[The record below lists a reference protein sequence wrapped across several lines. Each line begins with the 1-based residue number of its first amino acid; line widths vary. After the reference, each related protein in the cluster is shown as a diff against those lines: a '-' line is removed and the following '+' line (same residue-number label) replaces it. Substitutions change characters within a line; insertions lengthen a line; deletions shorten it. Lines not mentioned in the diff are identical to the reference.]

1 MAELFRKSALDTLA
15 TPEQLDKQV
24 KIVRPSVWI
33 VCMALLVGVVT
44 FILWSFTYHISN
56 GVNAEGVVFS
66 NHNVVQ
72 IKAERNCIVTDVL
85 AVRGEYV
92 ETGDIIAVIS
102 NDGLLQEIEADR
114 IALEAMETEDEAYEK
129 AAEKLQNLRNT
140 YVATTV
146 IKSTATGYIQSV
158 CATGNA
164 LMSGEGIAT
173 IMPDSGYNEVI
184 AYVSLQTA
192 QNLRVGMPVQVSPSY
207 APREE
212 YGYMSGVVTQ
222 ISDMPAAKENILE
235 QMGTLSY
242 VENILPETSCVEVR
256 VKLNLDSD
264 SKNNYLWSN
273 EKGKQ
278 LSVELGTQCDVI
290 IVTDEYRPIELLFE

>member
-92 ETGDIIAVIS
+92 ETGDIIAVVS
-102 NDGLLQEIEADR
+102 NDELLQEIEADR
-114 IALEAMETEDEAYEK
+114 IALDAMETEDEAY
-129 AAEKLQNLRNT
+129 A
-140 YVATTV
+140 
-146 IKSTATGYIQSV
+146 KSSRKITESAGFV
-158 CATGNA
+158 CC
-164 LMSGEGIAT
+164 
-173 IMPDSGYNEVI
+173 
-184 AYVSLQTA
+184 
-192 QNLRVGMPVQVSPSY
+192 SY
-207 APREE
+207 CDQE
-212 YGYMSGVVTQ
+212 YGSRIY
-222 ISDMPAAKENILE
+222 
-235 QMGTLSY
+235 
-242 VENILPETSCVEVR
+242 PECM
-256 VKLNLDSD
+256 
-264 SKNNYLWSN
+264 
-273 EKGKQ
+273 
-278 LSVELGTQCDVI
+278 CDRKC
-290 IVTDEYRPIELLFE
+290 TDEWRWHRNRSHAGQWLS